1 MVSKCLQMAVV
12 DVVDVVDVVEI
23 ELEKPMKTK
32 FALVLQFQSKIIT
45 LYNSKYYYSISQNVI
60 N

>member
-12 DVVDVVDVVEI
+12 DVVDVVEI
-23 ELEKPMKTK
+23 DELEKPMKTK

-45 LYNSKYYYSISQNVI
+45 LYNSKYYYSIGQNVI